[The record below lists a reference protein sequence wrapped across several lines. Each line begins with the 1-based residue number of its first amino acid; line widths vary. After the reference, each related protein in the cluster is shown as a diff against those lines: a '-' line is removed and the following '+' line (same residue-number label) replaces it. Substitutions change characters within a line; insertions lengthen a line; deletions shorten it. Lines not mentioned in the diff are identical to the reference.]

1 MVHIEQPQVDRRP
14 SLRPAEAGFTLIELL
29 VLVGCLC
36 VIAAMIMSN
45 LPSARQQTAV
55 AVCES
60 NLRTI
65 QTAAEQYNAATQ
77 TYPTGTSADVTT
89 DLFKNPSNTDV
100 TYLGTQPVDP
110 ADATGAATYKW
121 TFTAAT
127 ATVGAF
133 YVVTCPGVH
142 PKETLTALQGGAA
155 ETTGTISIDS
165 RKNLYA
171 N

>member
-1 MVHIEQPQVDRRP
+1 MEKAEQPQVERP
-14 SLRPAEAGFTLIELL
+14 RSLRPAEAGFTLIELL
-29 VLVGCLC
+29 VLVSCLC
-36 VIAAMIMSN
+36 VLAALIMAN
-45 LPSARQQTAV
+45 MPSARQQTAV

-65 QTAAEQYNAATQ
+65 QTAAEQYDAATQ
-77 TYPTGTSADVTT
+77 TYPTGSSADVTT
-89 DLFKNPSNTDV
+89 ALFQNPSNTAV

-110 ADATGAATYKW
+110 ADPTGTATYKW

-127 ATVGAF
+127 ATVGAY

-142 PKETLTALQGGAA
+142 PKETLTSLQGGSS
-155 ETTGTISIDS
+155 ETTGTISLDS
-165 RKNLYA
+165 RKYLYT

>member
-1 MVHIEQPQVDRRP
+1 MANIEQPQVERP
-14 SLRPAEAGFTLIELL
+14 RSRRPAEAGFTLIELL
-29 VLVGCLC
+29 VLVSCLC
-36 VIAAMIMSN
+36 VIAALIMSN

-89 DLFKNPSNTDV
+89 TLFQNPTNTAV

-110 ADATGAATYKW
+110 ADSTGVATYKW
-121 TFTAAT
+121 TFTPST
-127 ATVGAF
+127 ATVGAY

-142 PKETLTALQGGAA
+142 PKETLSALQGGPA